1 MPLLAGNTTEE
12 FGLSVSGTG
21 TVSWVIS
28 CISQLSAGGDVLIES
43 KRGLTAQGQV
53 YQPSI
58 LAIPSSFTQ
67 ATHGVATRE
76 LQFFSAVNQGTSS
89 NVVTLGKIVT
99 VTLIGTTTFTSTATN
114 FFQFSPPST
123 LQPQE
128 SLIYVKDSGF
138 QVYDAQGLKKV
149 EGDGTSCMSTGTTTY
164 PSPVAAQSYQAAGQT
179 IPSSTN
185 TPVTFDTLNFASP
198 SSMYSTATP
207 TRLTAPQ
214 AGLYR
219 AVANVIF
226 STAGSNALA
235 SMWLQVNGG
244 TATHYAV
251 SEGHISSIAGANTN
265 YLSEFLFNLNAGDY
279 VEAWV
284 TQNNGSGLALN
295 DDTGPATCFSLSLVR

>member
-138 QVYDAQGLKKV
+138 QVYDAQGLKKT
-149 EGDGTSCMSTGTTTY
+149 ECCS
-164 PSPVAAQSYQAAGQT
+164 
-179 IPSSTN
+179 
-185 TPVTFDTLNFASP
+185 
-198 SSMYSTATP
+198 
-207 TRLTAPQ
+207 
-214 AGLYR
+214 
-219 AVANVIF
+219 
-226 STAGSNALA
+226 
-235 SMWLQVNGG
+235 G
-244 TATHYAV
+244 TATGGTGIPV
-251 SEGHISSIAGANTN
+251 SAGA
-265 YLSEFLFNLNAGDY
+265 
-279 VEAWV
+279 V
-284 TQNNGSGLALN
+284 
-295 DDTGPATCFSLSLVR
+295 

>member
-21 TVSWVIS
+21 TVSWVLS
-28 CISQLSAGGDVLIES
+28 CISQLSAGGNVLVES
-43 KRGLTAQGQV
+43 SRGLTAQGAV

-67 ATHGVATRE
+67 ATHGAATRE

-99 VTLIGTTTFTSTATN
+99 VTLIGTTTFSSTATN

-138 QVYDAQGLKKV
+138 QVYDAQGLKKT
-149 EGDGTSCMSTGTTTY
+149 ECCSGTATGTGI
-164 PSPVAAQSYQAAGQT
+164 PVGAGAVAAQSYQADGQT
-179 IPSSTN
+179 IPNATN
-185 TPVTFDTLNFASP
+185 TPVKFDTLMFATP
-198 SSMYSTATP
+198 ASMYGTAAP
-207 TRLTAPQ
+207 TQLVAPQ

-219 AVANVIF
+219 ALASVAFATASANVPAELWF
-226 STAGSNALA
+226 
-235 SMWLQVNGG
+235 QVNGVTG
-244 TATHYAV
+244 KSGDYQQHITA
-251 SEGHISSIAGANTN
+251 ISGQNT
-265 YLSEFLFNLNAGDY
+265 SMITSFLFNLNAGDY

-284 TQNNGSGLALN
+284 WHNNGSALALA
-295 DDTGPATCFSLSLVR
+295 DGAGPLTFFSLALVR